1 MPDRADIGLLALVI
15 LVLAVAALLNY
26 RTLRRD
32 KAAVQK
38 YRLYEVRDDFV
49 YLVAQGKLSEDGFLF
64 QKFYG
69 AINNLIEETDKGLSL
84 KSFLKA
90 LEGLQQK
97 GLDPAEPN
105 GLQQIG
111 EELKKTNDADVAHA
125 VISFFQATFGI
136 ISANSIAVRSVRKWK
151 GYTSKLKFI
160 ARLFPLAK
168 EAFSISRRYQ
178 HATNRLDIA
187 A

>member
-1 MPDRADIGLLALVI
+1 MLDRADIGLLALVI
-15 LVLAVAALLNY
+15 VILCVAFLLNY
-26 RTLRRD
+26 WTLRRD
-32 KAAVQK
+32 KAVVQK
-38 YRLYEVRDDFV
+38 YLLYQVRDDFV

-69 AINNLIEETDKGLSL
+69 AVNNLIEETNTRLSL

-97 GLDPAEPN
+97 GLDPAEPD
-105 GLQQIG
+105 GLQRIA
-111 EELKKTNDADVAHA
+111 EELKKTNDADVART
-125 VISFFQATFGI
+125 VVSFFGAMFAI
-136 ISANSIAVRSVRKWK
+136 ISENSLAVRSVRKWK
-151 GYTSKLKFI
+151 GYTSKPKFLS
-160 ARLFPLAK
+160 RLFPLAK

-178 HATNRLDIA
+178 QATNRFNIA